1 DGYEDS
7 AERMLECD
15 YQIALSY
22 IDENNLEKAVECLEA
37 LGDYADAEELKQV
50 CMYDYLQANLSNY
63 YFDSGYMRQWLEQ
76 LVNAGYPGAEALS
89 DRLNGVGC
97 YFALQYGNRV
107 LTDGEK
113 LEAPD
118 LGELGLYYSVE
129 PVDEEGPILV
139 LARYTLPDGVE
150 GRALLNE
157 DRSAEGVR
165 FWKDVPFP
173 AATQDGKVTLRFY
186 DAALGENSA
195 PLEVLSFQFVRK
207 EADADGDGEPGE
219 SAAPTGGSGEN
230 GSPPRGSAP
239 DPTGNSSPRTGV

>member
-1 DGYEDS
+1 
-7 AERMLECD
+7 MLECD

-118 LGELGLYYSVE
+118 LGEHAYITPWS
-129 PVDEEGPILV
+129 PWTRRDPFWCWPAIPCPTAWRAGPC
-139 LARYTLPDGVE
+139 
-150 GRALLNE
+150 
-157 DRSAEGVR
+157 
-165 FWKDVPFP
+165 
-173 AATQDGKVTLRFY
+173 
-186 DAALGENSA
+186 
-195 PLEVLSFQFVRK
+195 
-207 EADADGDGEPGE
+207 
-219 SAAPTGGSGEN
+219 
-230 GSPPRGSAP
+230 
-239 DPTGNSSPRTGV
+239 